1 MSTPR
6 LTFLYP
12 RFIRPFLISEAG
24 ATYPSSSSQAPRAG
38 VKRRS
43 ARQGQP
49 ACRKATDG
57 GAGARAFGTS
67 AHTRLPPGPMQR
79 YGTANE
85 PLPSPPPGASSDG
98 ASGDKAKGVDKAAG
112 DKDGKAAAA
121 AAADGKQDAGAVAGG
136 ASKKSAS
143 PPSPPPSQEQDKPQH
158 QGAAQDVNAPPKA
171 ASPTIFETTS
181 QGEAPNGPPKP
192 SRSAANNG
200 NEVESNPLE
209 AVLRMPPP
217 TSRPVHLTTPRYV
230 HFFDT
235 WSLVK
240 QLTGS
245 GFSEAQSVS
254 LMKAIRAQ
262 LNDNVELAHA
272 GLVGKSDVENETYLF
287 RAACSELRT
296 EVGNNRKAENERMS
310 TQRNQLQHEVDIL
323 GQRLGQDTS
332 HLKEEVKGMFDD
344 RKMAVRMEQKTME
357 SKIQELNYKITVA
370 LNSDARSEV
379 EGLRWIITR
388 RAVTALVVVAVAILA
403 TLRFSSYMTHTQAME
418 RMNLTKPAA
427 SEKKKEEAQDNKA
440 TTSSGGSSKAH
451 GSDAAMGAWAESP
464 AVKAFGVEGAGDGV
478 MISEGGVSL
487 G

>member
-1 MSTPR
+1 M
-6 LTFLYP
+6 
-12 RFIRPFLISEAG
+12 
-24 ATYPSSSSQAPRAG
+24 
-38 VKRRS
+38 
-43 ARQGQP
+43 RQ
-49 ACRKATDG
+49 
-57 GAGARAFGTS
+57 
-67 AHTRLPPGPMQR
+67 PPGPVQR

-85 PLPSPPPGASSDG
+85 PLPSPASSEG
-98 ASGDKAKGVDKAAG
+98 ASGGKDANTAAAEKDAGV
-112 DKDGKAAAA
+112 AAAA
-121 AAADGKQDAGAVAGG
+121 AGAVAGA
-136 ASKKSAS
+136 ASKTSSAS
-143 PPSPPPSQEQDKPQH
+143 SSSSPPPPPPSQQQDPPQH
-158 QGAAQDVNAPPKA
+158 QGAAQDANAPPRA

-181 QGEAPNGPPKP
+181 HGEAPNEPPKP
-192 SRSAANNG
+192 APVAANG
-200 NEVESNPLE
+200 GSETESNPLE

-217 TSRPVHLTTPRYV
+217 TSRPVHLTTPRYI

-240 QLTGS
+240 QLTAS
-245 GFSEAQSVS
+245 GFTEEQSVS

-262 LNDNVELAHA
+262 LNDNVELARA

-332 HLKEEVKGMFDD
+332 HLREEVKGMFDD

-403 TLRFSSYMTHTQAME
+403 TLRFSSYMTHTQALE
-418 RMNLTKPAA
+418 RKNMTKPAA
-427 SEKKKEEAQDNKA
+427 ADKKQEEAQDNKA
-440 TTSSGGSSKAH
+440 TTSSSGASPVHASGGV
-451 GSDAAMGAWAESP
+451 DASMGAWADSP
-464 AVKAFGVEGAGDGV
+464 VAKALGERGAGDGV

>member
-1 MSTPR
+1 
-6 LTFLYP
+6 
-12 RFIRPFLISEAG
+12 
-24 ATYPSSSSQAPRAG
+24 
-38 VKRRS
+38 
-43 ARQGQP
+43 
-49 ACRKATDG
+49 
-57 GAGARAFGTS
+57 
-67 AHTRLPPGPMQR
+67 MQR

-85 PLPSPPPGASSDG
+85 PLPTPAPGATSDG
-98 ASGDKAKGVDKAAG
+98 AGGDRAKGADKTE
-112 DKDGKAAAA
+112 GKA
-121 AAADGKQDAGAVAGG
+121 AAADGKKDTPAGAPNKTT
-136 ASKKSAS
+136 SS
-143 PPSPPPSQEQDKPQH
+143 PQEKDKPQH
-158 QGAAQDVNAPPKA
+158 QGPARDANAPPKA

-200 NEVESNPLE
+200 NETESNPLE

-217 TSRPVHLTTPRYV
+217 TSRPVHLSTPRYV

-245 GFSEAQSVS
+245 GFSDAQSVS

-296 EVGNNRKAENERMS
+296 EVGNNRKAENERMT

-344 RKMAVRMEQKTME
+344 RKMAVRMEQKSME

-418 RMNLTKPAA
+418 RKNLTKPAA
-427 SEKKKEEAQDNKA
+427 AEKKKEEAHDNKA
-440 TTSSGGSSKAH
+440 TTSSGSAPQAH
-451 GSDAAMGAWAESP
+451 GSNGLDAGVGAWAESP
-464 AVKAFGVEGAGDGV
+464 TVKALGEEGAGDGV

>member
-24 ATYPSSSSQAPRAG
+24 
-38 VKRRS
+38 
-43 ARQGQP
+43 
-49 ACRKATDG
+49 
-57 GAGARAFGTS
+57 
-67 AHTRLPPGPMQR
+67 PPGPVQR

-85 PLPSPPPGASSDG
+85 PVPPPQGSSG
-98 ASGDKAKGVDKAAG
+98 SATASGGGDAAKPKKAEDINKAVNGKAG
-112 DKDGKAAAA
+112 KTKALDVANSDASAAVGAAAA
-121 AAADGKQDAGAVAGG
+121 AAAAA
-136 ASKKSAS
+136 ASAPETSS
-143 PPSPPPSQEQDKPQH
+143 EQPQH
-158 QGAAQDVNAPPKA
+158 QGPVQDHNAPPKG
-171 ASPTIFETTS
+171 ASPTIFETSS
-181 QGEAPNGPPKP
+181 QGAAPNSPPKP
-192 SRSAANNG
+192 APAAVNKG
-200 NEVESNPLE
+200 TEAESNPLE

-217 TSRPVHLTTPRYV
+217 SSRTVHLTTPRYV
-230 HFFDT
+230 HHFDT

-240 QLTGS
+240 QLAAS
-245 GFSEAQSVS
+245 GFSEDQSIT

-262 LNDNVELAHA
+262 LNDNMELARA

-403 TLRFSSYMTHTQAME
+403 TLRFSSYMTRTQALE
-418 RMNLTKPAA
+418 RKKSMSTGGATGGAA
-427 SEKKKEEAQDNKA
+427 ADQQEAQGNQA
-440 TTSSGGSSKAH
+440 TAGSGNTGIQGNGGMES
-451 GSDAAMGAWAESP
+451 GMGVWVETP
-464 AVKAFGVEGAGDGV
+464 VVKALGGQGAGDGV
-478 MISEGGVSL
+478 MASEGGVSL

>member
-1 MSTPR
+1 MATTDEGGVDRWWSAPPISETGPKRSPTAAGPALLHATSLPPAANSTRISFWADEIVNCITATLSPVSVSPGASPQLTANRSGTFPTERAQQLSRARPRLTDHTPSTHTPDVRVMSTPR

-24 ATYPSSSSQAPRAG
+24 ATCPSSSSQASRAG

-43 ARQGQP
+43 TRQGQP

-85 PLPSPPPGASSDG
+85 PLPSPPPGTTSDG
-98 ASGDKAKGVDKAAG
+98 AGGDRTKGADKAAG
-112 DKDGKAAAA
+112 EKEGKA
-121 AAADGKQDAGAVAGG
+121 AAADGKKDAGAVAGG
-136 ASKKSAS
+136 ASKKTT
-143 PPSPPPSQEQDKPQH
+143 PPPPSQEQDKPQH
-158 QGAAQDVNAPPKA
+158 QGAAQDANAPPKA

-192 SRSAANNG
+192 ARSAANKG
-200 NEVESNPLE
+200 NETESNPLE

-344 RKMAVRMEQKTME
+344 RKMAVRMEQKSME
-357 SKIQELNYKITVA
+357 SKVWVL
-370 LNSDARSEV
+370 
-379 EGLRWIITR
+379 
-388 RAVTALVVVAVAILA
+388 
-403 TLRFSSYMTHTQAME
+403 
-418 RMNLTKPAA
+418 
-427 SEKKKEEAQDNKA
+427 
-440 TTSSGGSSKAH
+440 
-451 GSDAAMGAWAESP
+451 SP
-464 AVKAFGVEGAGDGV
+464 CFQ
-478 MISEGGVSL
+478 L
-487 G
+487 L